1 MQQDN
6 DRKHSGKKNLA
17 VAEAQSHTQPDV
29 KRDVHK
35 QKPANLTGLKRCKS
49 HTENSY
55 LMLLLLKVELQTTE
69 SWDAPHF

>member
-29 KRDVHK
+29 KRDVQTSLVWSDAK
-35 QKPANLTGLKRCKS
+35 VIQKTV
-49 HTENSY
+49 T
-55 LMLLLLKVELQTTE
+55 
-69 SWDAPHF
+69 

>member
-17 VAEAQSHTQPDV
+17 VAEAQ
-29 KRDVHK
+29 
-35 QKPANLTGLKRCKS
+35 PANLTGLKRCKS

>member
-35 QKPANLTGLKRCKS
+35 QKLTGLKRCKS